1 MGEFGFT
8 TSLIGAT
15 AKVPG
20 PRLVGSTDSNVGT
33 KDTHIN
39 FGEGLDDIDWEEA
52 GEYCSKADL
61 CIVMG
66 TSMTLP
72 HVVHFP
78 FMAKKTVIVNL
89 QVTPHDH
96 RCHMGLRL
104 WGTCDD
110 VLQRLFRHLGLQVE
124 APPPW
129 RPKHAVALAEL
140 ERMGFPEQQL
150 ALARHIEKAARQRE
164 HAAENVDQESGVE
177 DQKDETLAA
186 GVQNMEAE

>member
-52 GEYCSKADL
+52 GKHCSKADL

-104 WGTCDD
+104 WGKSDD

-124 APPPW
+124 ATPPW

-140 ERMGFPEQQL
+140 ERLGFPKRQL
-150 ALARHIEKAARQRE
+150 ALARHIEETARQRE
-164 HAAENVDQESGVE
+164 RVARKVDQGSDVE
-177 DQKDETLAA
+177 DQEDELLAA
-186 GVQNMEAE
+186 DLPN